1 MRGNMAVKRP
11 DSDRKEL
18 LGYSDRP
25 NTCGGERIQFMVS
38 SEFENYQANL
48 VRLIHGDTNP
58 AGPGF
63 KEIEIDS
70 PINGVY
76 PGHRQETHVGSHI
89 EVKNAPVINSIQSFT
104 VQTWIKPF
112 KPSSKTDQGIVSS
125 WTIEG
130 AGFSVG
136 LDSFGKA
143 YVEVGSKGAT
153 ERVTSVH
160 SLRAGVWYFVAGGFD
175 NRTKKLTIAVHS
187 APSWPLQ
194 DSNMTTEKTISKEFK
209 INCKA
214 NLLIGAKSQV
224 KSPRGNISTQGHFN
238 GRIEKPRLFSRL
250 LDTDELEQ
258 LKKGADPKSIGS
270 VLADWDFSDNFDSST
285 VKDQSIN
292 RMDGTCVNYPT
303 RALLGHIWDRKV
315 FDFRLNPSMYS
326 SIEFHEDD
334 NADCAWEK
342 SIELDLPI
350 DLKSG
355 IYAVR
360 LRAGDTED
368 HIPFFVRPKKGA
380 KTSAICYLIPT
391 VTYQAYANESVLA
404 TSLDTDWSAMTDIEI
419 VPDLYDTYV
428 WDHPELGYS
437 IYDKHSDGSG
447 INYSSW
453 KRPILNMRPKHRFWV
468 TGAPRHFA
476 ADLYVTDWLEA
487 KELEHDIVTD
497 HDLHQDGL
505 SAISAYKVVIT
516 GSHPEYWTEPMQDAI
531 ENYLAN
537 GGKLI
542 YLGGNGFY
550 WVTAVNPEQPHLIE
564 VRRGYSS
571 SRTWTSHPAELHLAS
586 TGEKGGIWRFRGRS
600 PNELV
605 GVGFAAQGWSKKAP
619 GYQRL
624 PDSYDPRAAFI
635 FDGVDDELIGDFG
648 LVMNGAS
655 GDEIDRLDYSL
666 GTPTHAMY
674 LATSKGLQSSFYL
687 VTHEDLYVTDKNVD
701 GTNNQNVRSDIVY
714 FEGDNGSAVFSIP
727 AIGASGSLSHHNYE
741 NNFSQIMENVVRE
754 FIK

>member
-1 MRGNMAVKRP
+1 MAVKRP
-11 DSDRKEL
+11 DSGRKEL

-25 NTCGGERIQFMVS
+25 NTRGGERIQFMVS

-76 PGHRQETHVGSHI
+76 PGHCQESHVGSHI
-89 EVKNAPVINSIQSFT
+89 EIANS
-104 VQTWIKPF
+104 
-112 KPSSKTDQGIVSS
+112 GIVSS
-125 WTIEG
+125 VRSFTLQSWIKPAKALSRSDQG
-130 AGFSVG
+130 IISSWSSDGLGFCIG
-136 LDSFGKA
+136 LDSAGKA
-143 YVEVGSKGAT
+143 FIEVGADNCV
-153 ERVTSVH
+153 ERLTSAQM
-160 SLRAGVWYFVAGGFD
+160 LRDGVWYFVAGGFD
-175 NRTKKLTIAVHS
+175 NHTKKLLLKVQS
-187 APSWPLQ
+187 SPSWPLE
-194 DSNMTTEKTISKEFK
+194 DSNMTTEKTISKESK

-224 KSPRGNISTQGHFN
+224 KSPRGNISTDGHFN
-238 GRIEKPRLFSRL
+238 GRIEKPRLFSKL
-250 LDTDELEQ
+250 LDTGELEQ
-258 LKKGADPKSIGS
+258 LKKNADPKNIGS
-270 VLADWDFSDNFDSST
+270 VLADWDFSDNFESSM
-285 VKDQSIN
+285 VKDLSIN

-303 RALLGHIWDRKV
+303 RALLGHIWDKKV

-342 SIELDLPI
+342 SIELDVPI
-350 DLKSG
+350 NLKSG
-355 IYAVR
+355 IYAIR

-380 KTSAICYLIPT
+380 KTADICYLIPT
-391 VTYQAYANESVLA
+391 FTYQAYANESVLA

-453 KRPILNMRPKHRFWV
+453 KRPILNMRPKHRYWV

-487 KELEHDIVTD
+487 KEYEHDIVTD

-505 SAISAYKVVIT
+505 SAILEYKVVIT

-531 ENYLAN
+531 KNYLAN

-550 WVTAVNPEQPHLIE
+550 WVTAVNPEQPHLVE

-619 GYQRL
+619 GYKRL

-714 FEGDNGSAVFSIP
+714 FEGDNGSAVFSLP

-741 NNFSQIMENVVRE
+741 NNISQIMENVVRE